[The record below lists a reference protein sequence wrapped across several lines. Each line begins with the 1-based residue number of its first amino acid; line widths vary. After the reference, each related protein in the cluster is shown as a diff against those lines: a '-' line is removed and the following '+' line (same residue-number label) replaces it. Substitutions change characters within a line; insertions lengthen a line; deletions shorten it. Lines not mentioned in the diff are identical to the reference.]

1 MSVTLARSHLLNARV
16 EPGIQCV
23 VSKYLSALEHQE
35 DGGVIEFSSIL
46 ATMPLNAHG
55 HLGTPSCTFSAKY
68 PFRF

>member
-1 MSVTLARSHLLNARV
+1 MLEWNLESR
-16 EPGIQCV
+16 
-23 VSKYLSALEHQE
+23 VSKYLSALERQE

>member
-1 MSVTLARSHLLNARV
+1 MLEWNLESH
-16 EPGIQCV
+16 

-35 DGGVIEFSSIL
+35 DGGVIEFSSIP